1 MAGFKI
7 VPFRGMLPRTAE
19 RLLGPGASVEAANL
33 NITSGE
39 IRPLKQPLLVN
50 TPSVSGP
57 WLSVYRA
64 EHLGAQTW
72 LAWNRDVDIVRA
84 PLPATIEPR
93 FYTSGDGEPRYAR
106 FQDLPATFR
115 ALGVPR
121 PKAAPGVSHSGGT
134 GAATTR
140 VYVYTFRTALNEE
153 SGDSPASALTTG
165 KVDGTW
171 AISGMDAFPANSGA
185 VTGVHAAGITTFTDT
200 LNHWLRVGDEVVVS
214 GATLTVTEVVSNLI
228 YKVAGNYAAATAWA
242 RKAPWNT
249 VGMQRLLYRSAG
261 TTGSFQLV
269 AEGVGTT
276 YNDTLLDS
284 AIPGDELISQGWDA
298 PPPGLRGLIVLPN
311 GAMVGFVD
319 NQVCYSEPLQFHAW
333 PESYRR
339 SCDFPI
345 VGVEAYGT
353 TVVACTASIPYV
365 LTGVEPASVTPEA
378 IQKVWPCLSKR
389 GVISLGDGVLYP
401 TSYGLAYIGAGGAQI
416 WTEAFFTRTE
426 WKPLNPST
434 MVAATAEGRV
444 YVGYEG
450 TDGDKGV
457 MIFDQAEG
465 GLGLTTL
472 SASPVEVY
480 ADQRNGQ
487 FYLVTEDGIYQFDAG
502 IGVRLNY
509 SWKSMEYHMERPLN
523 LGAAK
528 VDFVGEMTAE
538 DVAAEQA
545 AYDAAVLANVT
556 VVANYKGLG
565 SINGRAINAGVL
577 NGSNIV
583 SVAPL
588 DVARV
593 TFTLYADEV
602 AVFSTT
608 LIADQRAFRLPA
620 GYDYEN
626 VAVGLTG
633 AVRVKSVKLSTTMSG
648 LAEL

>member
-64 EHLGAQTW
+64 EHLGAQIW

-84 PLPATIEPR
+84 PLPATVEPR
-93 FYTSGDGEPRYAR
+93 FYTTGDGEPRYAR
-106 FQDLPATFR
+106 FSNLPASFF

-121 PKAAPGVSHSGGT
+121 PKAAPVVSHTGGT

-153 SGDSPASALTTG
+153 SGDSPASALVTG

-171 AISGMDAFPANSGA
+171 AITGMDAFPANSGA
-185 VTGVHAAGITTFTDT
+185 VTGVFAAGFTTFTSAT
-200 LNHWLRVGDEVVVS
+200 NHWLRVGDEVVVS
-214 GATLTVTEVVSNLI
+214 GVTMAVTEVTSNLI
-228 YKVAGNYAAATAWA
+228 FKVAGNYAAATAWA

-249 VGMQRLLYRSAG
+249 TGMVRLLYRSAG

-269 AEGVGTT
+269 AEGVGVTH
-276 YNDTLLDS
+276 NDTLLDS

-298 PPPGLRGLIVLPN
+298 PPPGLRGLLVLPN
-311 GAMVGFVD
+311 ESMVGFVD
-319 NQVCYSEPLQFHAW
+319 NQVRYSEPGQFHAW
-333 PESYRR
+333 PESYGR

-401 TSYGLAYIGAGGAQI
+401 TSYGMAYIGAGGAQI

-426 WKPLNPST
+426 WKPLNPAS

-444 YVGYEG
+444 YVGYTG

-472 SASPVEVY
+472 SEAPVEVY

-487 FYLVTEDGIYQFDAG
+487 FYLVSADGIYQFDAG
-502 IGVRLNY
+502 TGVRLNY

-528 VDFVGEMTAE
+528 VDFVGEMSAE
-538 DVAAEQA
+538 DVAAAQA
-545 AYDAAVLANVT
+545 EYDAAVLANVAT
-556 VVANYKGLG
+556 VAGYKGLG
-565 SINGRAINAGVL
+565 GLNGHGINAGVL

-593 TFTLYADEV
+593 TFTLYADDV
-602 AVFSTT
+602 AIFSTA

-620 GYDYEN
+620 GFDYEN

-633 AVRVKSVKLSTTMSG
+633 AVRVKSVKLSETMQG
-648 LAEL
+648 LREL